1 MAYVTRNDSYFRFH
15 LLQNMYF
22 ILFCNLKL
30 GKDWKAGNSWR
41 QKEKG
46 SAEDD
51 MDITDSMIMSLSK
64 LWEMV
69 EDRGATPGLTSKKL
83 SCGLTAASPLRA
95 NQAHSLTKDAL
106 LGLVR
111 ITG

>member
-1 MAYVTRNDSYFRFH
+1 
-15 LLQNMYF
+15 
-22 ILFCNLKL
+22 
-30 GKDWKAGNSWR
+30 
-41 QKEKG
+41 
-46 SAEDD
+46 

-95 NQAHSLTKDAL
+95 NQAHSLTQDAL
-106 LGLVR
+106 LGLVQ
-111 ITG
+111 IIG